1 MNNYKTTIYWIATTL
16 VAVVMLA
23 SGIAQL
29 LQLET
34 MKVLILQIEYPLYIM
49 YLVGAWKVLGV
60 IVLVIPQTPLLK
72 EWAYAG
78 FFFLM
83 TGVLFSLLA
92 VGDFKN
98 ALYGP
103 FFQSIFLITSWYCRP
118 NSRRLKEFHY
128 N

>member
-1 MNNYKTTIYWIATTL
+1 MNYYKTTIYWIATTM

-29 LQLET
+29 LQLEM

-49 YLVGAWKVLGV
+49 YLVGVWKIVGV
-60 IVLVIPQTPLLK
+60 IVLLLPNTPLLK

-92 VGDFKN
+92 VGDYKN

-103 FFQSIFLITSWYCRP
+103 FFQTVFLITSWFCRP
-118 NSRRLKEFHY
+118 NSRKLKDLY
-128 N
+128 